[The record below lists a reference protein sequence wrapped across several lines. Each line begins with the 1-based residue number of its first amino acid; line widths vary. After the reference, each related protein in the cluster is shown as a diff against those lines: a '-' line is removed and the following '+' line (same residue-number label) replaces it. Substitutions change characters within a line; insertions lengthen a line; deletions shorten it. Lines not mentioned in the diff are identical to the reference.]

1 MGGQLPCP
9 GPAARG
15 QKCILRDKHGIHTLG
30 REAVVLAPMVEH
42 CCPPAGQTLGILPAS
57 SSYCLLQHMSLWAPA
72 KHPQRLSPFCC
83 RWGPAAEGV
92 IILFVEATVIVHSKL
107 QALLYQS

>member
-42 CCPPAGQTLGILPAS
+42 FCPPAGQTLGILPAS
-57 SSYCLLQHMSLWAPA
+57 SSSCLLQQSTHRGFLLSAA
-72 KHPQRLSPFCC
+72 GGDRQRK
-83 RWGPAAEGV
+83 V
-92 IILFVEATVIVHSKL
+92 
-107 QALLYQS
+107 